1 MNMMV
6 LDLDMDY
13 FLDHPVSNRNHDT
26 EKRVEDEECV
36 KSVWAEERVRNF
48 LENNLGLSKSKQIP
62 GRIVKGH
69 DEALFFWEELIE
81 HGKLQIPFSVVHV
94 DSHADLGYGGLGK
107 LHVLN
112 ELITWPLNLR
122 SRNCHNEYDL
132 DGRFLKIDIGDYLL
146 FAIAYR
152 WILDLTYCGNPYGDS
167 GDIPKEILL
176 KAIPDYHF
184 DEPVKTTIK
193 LRPKDTEEYKKVDE
207 PVVPFVIYPKIE
219 QVQYKGDFDFVL
231 LAQSPNYTPVEADFI
246 MDIFKEYID
255 EI

>member
-1 MNMMV
+1 MMV

-13 FLDHPVSNRNHDT
+13 FLDHPVSNRDHDN

-36 KSVWAEERVRNF
+36 NSVWTEYRVRHF

-81 HGKLQIPFSVVHV
+81 QEKLQYPFSVVHV
-94 DSHADLGYGGLGK
+94 DSHADLGYGGIGK

-112 ELITWPLNLR
+112 DLIFWPLDIR
-122 SRNCHNEYDL
+122 ARNCHNEYDL
-132 DGRFLKIDIGDYLL
+132 EGHFLKIDIGDYLL

-152 WILDLTYCGNPYGDS
+152 WILDLTYCGNPNGDS

-176 KAIPDYHF
+176 KDVPDYHF
-184 DEPVKTTIK
+184 DDPVKTIIK
-193 LRPKDTEEYKKVDE
+193 LRPKDIEEGKKVDE
-207 PVVPFVIYPKIE
+207 PMVPFVIYPKIN
-219 QVQYKGDFDFVL
+219 QVHYNGDFDFVL
-231 LAQSPNYTPVEADFI
+231 LAQSPNYTPANADFI
-246 MDIFKEYID
+246 MDVFREYIE